1 MLRRLSLLYLFDVY
15 NSRRP
20 YSARKEEVEPVL
32 EFVTTLM
39 DVAVDIPQGK
49 VH

>member
-1 MLRRLSLLYLFDVY
+1 VLRQLSLFYLFDVD
-15 NSRRP
+15 NRRWP
-20 YSARKEEVEPVL
+20 YSAREEEVEPVL

-39 DVAVDIPQGK
+39 DVAVDVPEGE